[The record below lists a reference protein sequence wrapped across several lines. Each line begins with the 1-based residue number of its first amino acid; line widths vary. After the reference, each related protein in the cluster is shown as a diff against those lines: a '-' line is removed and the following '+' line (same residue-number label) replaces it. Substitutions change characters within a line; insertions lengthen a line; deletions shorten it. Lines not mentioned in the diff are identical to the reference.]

1 MGTDG
6 GPSRGDFA
14 PTSGSPVAPS
24 RTCRLFPRRDS
35 RSPHLSSLLP
45 FLSPLT
51 LPSLAP
57 LSLSLSTYVYPL
69 FLRLQTI
76 LHRISLSL
84 PPPLSLF
91 PFEASSTASPSSSR
105 TLSRLVLLRH
115 TCAPRAP
122 SNTGNGHAYL
132 FLDIFRT
139 DARYTPCYTNL
150 ETRCRFWTLPS
161 TVVGETVYVSMVFR
175 GHEGGGT
182 FLWWNTNFDE
192 LKAQLSGPG
201 RVLVWCSGL
210 RGVFISM
217 RGIKTGMGGRGGNCE
232 IGLLVILVLI
242 YFGWVDCCCC
252 LFRKVWWSGMLGRDM
267 QKYTKWRR
275 SVRLMK

>member
-45 FLSPLT
+45 FLSLF
-51 LPSLAP
+51 P
-57 LSLSLSTYVYPL
+57 LSLLSLSFSTYVYPL

-161 TVVGETVYVSMVFR
+161 TVVGETCMFR
-175 GHEGGGT
+175 WYFVVTRGEGHSYDGIRI
-182 FLWWNTNFDE
+182 LTN
-192 LKAQLSGPG
+192 
-201 RVLVWCSGL
+201 
-210 RGVFISM
+210 
-217 RGIKTGMGGRGGNCE
+217 
-232 IGLLVILVLI
+232 
-242 YFGWVDCCCC
+242 
-252 LFRKVWWSGMLGRDM
+252 
-267 QKYTKWRR
+267 
-275 SVRLMK
+275 